1 MAVKTSSKKK
11 NKKGITIDNTFK
23 FDEIITQEERAIMYG
38 VANGQA
44 FDVKDINEQ
53 LRIARDFK

>member
-11 NKKGITIDNTFK
+11 NKKGIIVDNTFK
-23 FDEIITQEERAIMYG
+23 FDEIITQEEKAIMYG

-44 FDVKDINEQ
+44 FDVKDIN
-53 LRIARDFK
+53 D

>member
-11 NKKGITIDNTFK
+11 NKKGIVIDNTFK

-38 VANGQA
+38 VANGQV

-53 LRIARDFK
+53 LRIARYFK

>member
-11 NKKGITIDNTFK
+11 NKKGIVIDNTFK
-23 FDEIITQEERAIMYG
+23 IDEIITQEERAIMYG

-53 LRIARDFK
+53 LRISRDFK